1 VFLLDT
7 NACIHLL
14 NGTSPALASRL
25 QSYHPSELRLCSV
38 VKAELLYGAR
48 KSRRVAENLEA
59 LRRFFEPFVSLPFDD
74 RCSEQY
80 GAIRA
85 QLEALGTP
93 IGPNDLI
100 IAATARAHDLTL
112 ITHNVEE
119 FSRVVG
125 LPVQDWESDSF

>member
-1 VFLLDT
+1 MFLLDT